1 MTRIDGR
8 IIQSLMNDQ
17 AKITTEKRGHLL
29 LMGVNRPAKMN
40 AFDADMLRGL
50 AAAFGQLDEDPELR
64 CGVVFAHGDH
74 FTAGL
79 DLANVAPLIQSGDF
93 NLGGNEGVDP
103 WGILGRARKKPSVI
117 AVHGRCF
124 TLGIELCL
132 SLDVTVAASNTRFAQ
147 IEIKR
152 GIFPFG
158 GATFRLPQRVGW
170 GNAMRWLLTGD
181 EFGADEAHRIGL
193 VQEVVEPGKQLERA
207 IQIAETI
214 AAQSPLGV
222 QATIASARQSLAE
235 DAAARAAPRA
245 AEAPRQRRRPR
256 RLYVVPRA
264 ARRQVHRQV
273 INLCHTSRM
282 QLLSQARRR

>member
-1 MTRIDGR
+1 MSAKSQKRTLRKSFDQLVGASEERFRHCEAQGFGSFEIDH
-8 IIQSLMNDQ
+8 QLK
-17 AKITTEKRGHLL
+17 A
-29 LMGVNRPAKMN
+29 
-40 AFDADMLRGL
+40 RGL
-50 AAAFGQLDEDPELR
+50 LNRYIPRFLTLQNLVNEYSAPPKHVGSTGAVRHQ
-64 CGVVFAHGDH
+64 
-74 FTAGL
+74 TAGFGKR
-79 DLANVAPLIQSGDF
+79 ARERRRWQ
-93 NLGGNEGVDP
+93 EGVDP

-132 SLDVTVAASNTRFAQ
+132 SLDVAVAASNTRFAQ

-158 GATFRLPQRVGW
+158 GGTFRLPEQAGW

-235 DAAARAAPRA
+235 EASARELLPALQKLLGSDDAREGFMSFLERRAAKF
-245 AEAPRQRRRPR
+245 
-256 RLYVVPRA
+256 
-264 ARRQVHRQV
+264 
-273 INLCHTSRM
+273 TGK
-282 QLLSQARRR
+282 

>member
-1 MTRIDGR
+1 
-8 IIQSLMNDQ
+8 MNDQ

-79 DLANVAPLIQSGDF
+79 DLASVAPLIQSGDF

-132 SLDVTVAASNTRFAQ
+132 SLDIAVAASNTRFAQ
-147 IEIKR
+147 MEIKR

-158 GATFRLPQRVGW
+158 GATFRLPQRAGW

-193 VQEVVEPGKQLERA
+193 VQVVVAPGKQLERA

-235 DAAARAAPRA
+235 EAAARALLPALQKLLGSDDAREGFMSFLARRA
-245 AEAPRQRRRPR
+245 AKF
-256 RLYVVPRA
+256 
-264 ARRQVHRQV
+264 
-273 INLCHTSRM
+273 TGK
-282 QLLSQARRR
+282 